1 MQNQVSQQVQKQVQK
16 SEQQRVS
23 YSKCLMSNINN
34 NDGFPPAGGKK
45 LRPKPKSVI
54 GTSTDSNSASFKTVE
69 RRFHYCISGLHPD
82 TSSDEVKTYV
92 RDKVGANVQEV
103 ELIEN
108 RFKKYTIHK
117 MFRVTVPASDE
128 SKMTDATKWLQN
140 LSVRRFRMVP
150 APRQPIKLNS
160 AAATSDGINQTAQ

>member
-1 MQNQVSQQVQKQVQK
+1 VQKQVQK
-16 SEQQRVS
+16 SEQPRVS

-92 RDKVGANVQEV
+92 RDKVGA
-103 ELIEN
+103 
-108 RFKKYTIHK
+108 
-117 MFRVTVPASDE
+117 SDE